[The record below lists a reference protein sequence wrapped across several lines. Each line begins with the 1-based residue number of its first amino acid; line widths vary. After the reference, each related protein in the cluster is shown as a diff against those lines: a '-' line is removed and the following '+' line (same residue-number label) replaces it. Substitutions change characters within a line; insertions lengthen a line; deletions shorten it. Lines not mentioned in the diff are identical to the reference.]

1 MEIALDHEYGVGYMG
16 AAKVGP
22 VILGFDVAVKD
33 GGAELQVR
41 AYLLTADQG
50 RRF

>member
-1 MEIALDHEYGVGYMG
+1 VEIALDIEYGVGWVG

-41 AYLLTADQG
+41 AHLLTADQG
-50 RRF
+50 GRF